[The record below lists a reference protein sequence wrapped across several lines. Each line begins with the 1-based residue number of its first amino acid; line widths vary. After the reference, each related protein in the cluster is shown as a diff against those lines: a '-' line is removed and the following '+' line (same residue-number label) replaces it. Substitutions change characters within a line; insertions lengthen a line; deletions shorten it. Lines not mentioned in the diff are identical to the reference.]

1 MTQGF
6 VIPLQ
11 KAGRRESAGNKA
23 RQLAFL
29 ARRGFAVPQ
38 TVVCTADAYLGY
50 LAGDDVLPALR
61 AELAPWVDGS
71 RRYAVRSSA
80 NLEDSL
86 ATSFAGQFKS
96 VLYVEGL
103 DEVLAAIEAI
113 WAATRSEG
121 VQSYLARHEI
131 DPAALRMA
139 VLVQEMVNPQVS
151 GVAFSKNPLTGLSEV
166 IVEAVEGDGQLL
178 MQAGVTPARWVQ
190 KWGSWIE
197 RPEASAI
204 APEVIDEVATG
215 TKAIARAYGRPVDLE
230 WVHDGRGLMW
240 VQLREITALNL
251 DVYSNRI
258 SSEMFPGII
267 KPLIW
272 TVNIPLVNGAWV
284 ELFTELIGPND
295 LDPNRLAKSFY
306 YRAYFN
312 MGAVGDVMA
321 LMGLPRETLELMLG
335 IEGEGPE
342 KPRFKPSRKTYGL
355 MPRLLWAAAGKLRFG
370 RRVEAF
376 LPAARER
383 FRAFHE
389 ADVSRLDGR
398 ALLGELDRLLA
409 LVRETAYFNIVTP
422 LLMQLYNG
430 LLRGRLRRLGIDL
443 ETLDVTRGMEEL
455 AAFDPNP
462 ALAEAKRRYDG
473 LDSHVQERIG
483 RDGAQALATLAPD
496 DPFRQAVERL
506 IEGFGHLSDSGNDF
520 SVVPWRENLDL
531 VLATII
537 ATVPPEGG
545 GDKLGWEDLA
555 LPPLR
560 RRLLRPIYERARRF
574 RLYREA
580 ISSLYTYGYGL
591 LRIYFLALADRLVEG
606 GVIGAREEIFY
617 LTEDEVRAAAAGELG
632 AEACRSLVGR
642 RQREIEAVR
651 TVQPPTTIY
660 GDEEVPLP
668 AGSAEVLKGT
678 PSSRGV
684 YSGPVRVVRGLGDF
698 GRVQPGDV
706 LVVPF
711 SDVGWTPLFSR
722 AGAVVAQS
730 GGLLSHSSIVAREY
744 GIPAVVSV
752 ANACELEDGTVV
764 TVDGYRGEVAIGERG
779 GQ

>member
-1 MTQGF
+1 MSQEL

-11 KAGRRESAGNKA
+11 KARQRESAGNKA

-29 ARRGFAVPQ
+29 ARRGFPIPR
-38 TVVCTADAYLGY
+38 TVVCTAEAYLGY
-50 LAGDDVLPALR
+50 RAGDDVRPALR
-61 AELAPWVDGS
+61 RELAPWVDGS

-96 VLYVEGL
+96 VLYVQGL

-121 VQSYLARHEI
+121 VQAYLERHEV
-131 DPAALRMA
+131 DPTALRMA
-139 VLVQEMVNPQVS
+139 VLVQEMVDPRVS

-190 KWGSWIE
+190 KWGTWIE
-197 RPEASAI
+197 RPAETAI
-204 APEVIDEVATG
+204 APEVIDQVAAG

-230 WVHDGRGLMW
+230 WVYDGRALSW

-272 TVNIPLVNGAWV
+272 SVNIPLVNGAWV
-284 ELFTELIGPND
+284 ALFTELIGPND

-306 YRAYFN
+306 HRAYFN

-335 IEGEGPE
+335 IEAEGPE
-342 KPRFKPSRKTYGL
+342 KPSFKPSRKTYGL
-355 MPRLLWAAAGKLRFG
+355 LPRLLWAAASKARFG

-376 LPAARER
+376 VPVARER
-383 FRAFHE
+383 FRAFHD
-389 ADVSRLDGR
+389 ADVGRLDGR

-409 LVRETAYFNIVTP
+409 LAGETAYYNIVTP

-430 LLRGRLRRLGIDL
+430 LLRGRLRRLGIDF
-443 ETLDVTRGMEEL
+443 ETLDLTRGMEGL
-455 AAFDPNP
+455 AEFDPNP
-462 ALAEAKRRYDG
+462 ALAAAKQRYDD
-473 LDSHVQERIG
+473 LDPHVQERIG
-483 RDGAQALATLAPD
+483 DKGVEALRELDRD
-496 DPFRQAVERL
+496 DPFRRAVDGL

-520 SVVPWRENLDL
+520 SAVPWRENLDL
-531 VLATII
+531 VLATI
-537 ATVPPEGG
+537 AAYVPPEGG
-545 GDKLGWEDLA
+545 GEKLGWEDLA

-560 RRLLRPIYERARRF
+560 RWLLRPIYERARRF

-606 GVIGAREEIFY
+606 GVMGAREEIFY
-617 LTEDEVRAAAAGELG
+617 LTEGEVRAAVNGELG
-632 AEACRSLVGR
+632 AEACRTLVGR
-642 RQREIEAVR
+642 RRQEIEAVR
-651 TVQPPTTIY
+651 DVQLPATIY
-660 GDEEVPLP
+660 GDEEVPLA
-668 AGSAEVLKGT
+668 AGSAEVLRGT
-678 PSSRGV
+678 PTSRGV

-698 GRVQPGDV
+698 GRVRPGDV

-764 TVDGYRGEVAIGERG
+764 TVDGYRGEVAIGG
-779 GQ
+779 